1 MEAKMRNRSISALD
15 PYCVPEDSDYVV
27 EELSRMQK
35 VGANSF
41 AFPQALSINS
51 RARWRRESFG
61 GVAFVGPRFAA
72 YLNNDAMNFLESIE
86 KGHSYAILP
95 DLISSNS
102 GRKRFIENLLKREV
116 LVSSSDRA
124 L

>member
-1 MEAKMRNRSISALD
+1 MEAKMRNHSLSAQD

-27 EELSRMQK
+27 EELSRMQE
-35 VGANSF
+35 VGANPF
-41 AFPQALSINS
+41 AFPQALSINP

-72 YLNNDAMNFLESIE
+72 YLNDDAMDFLESLDR
-86 KGHSYAILP
+86 GRSYEIP
-95 DLISSNS
+95 TDLSGDVS

-116 LVSSSDRA
+116 LISSSNGA